1 MHWASGCARGGE
13 VERDAASYFGEG
25 RSYDGISSTQGKKRK
40 ACHFLQRLF
49 LSRLFEE
56 IFGAVGG
63 LKIGILEKLQ

>member
-1 MHWASGCARGGE
+1 M
-13 VERDAASYFGEG
+13 ERDAASYFGEG
-25 RSYDGISSTQGKKRK
+25 RSYDGISSTQGCKRK

-63 LKIGILEKLQ
+63 LKIGILEKFQ

>member
-25 RSYDGISSTQGKKRK
+25 RSYDGISSTQGYMRK
-40 ACHFLQRLF
+40 ACYFLQRLF

-63 LKIGILEKLQ
+63 LKIRILEKFQ